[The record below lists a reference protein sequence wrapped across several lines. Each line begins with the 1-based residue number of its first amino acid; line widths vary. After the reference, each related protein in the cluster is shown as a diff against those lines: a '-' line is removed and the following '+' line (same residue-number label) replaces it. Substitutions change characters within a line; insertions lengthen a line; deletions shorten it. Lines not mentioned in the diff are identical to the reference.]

1 MSYRTLLVE
10 DQRLFRSLLANH
22 LSLQTDFE
30 LVGQAADGIS
40 GWSLYQQLK
49 PDLILLDI
57 MIPGLNGFDLGQRI
71 LMESPA
77 ANILAITSQMDRDT
91 TNRIFEIGF
100 KGYVEKEQPIEVLH
114 EAMLAVA
121 EGGLYFTQL
130 VRENR
135 FRINSEPTALRKIMS
150 DRECQI
156 LREVASG
163 HSNREIAE
171 RLSLSRRT
179 VENHRYR
186 ILKKLNLESTSQ
198 LITFAFKNG
207 LMEPA

>member
-1 MSYRTLLVE
+1 MDYRTLLVE

-22 LSLQTDFE
+22 LSLQTDFR
-30 LVGQAADGIS
+30 LVGQAADGLT
-40 GWSLYQQLK
+40 GWRLYQELK

-57 MIPGLNGFDLGQRI
+57 VIPEMDGFDLAQRI
-71 LMESPA
+71 LADAPT

-91 TNRIFEIGF
+91 TNRIFQIGF

-135 FRINSEPTALRKIMS
+135 FRINSEPAALQKIMS

-156 LREVASG
+156 IREVAG
-163 HSNREIAE
+163 GYSNQEIAD
-171 RLSLSRRT
+171 RLNLSRRT

-198 LITFAFKNG
+198 LISFAFKNG
-207 LMEPA
+207 LMDV